1 MDTETK
7 FEKIKRPDRNM
18 PVGCQQAAKIKS
30 KRTQRSNQKQSWYG
44 QQNSGI
50 HKRRKKRD
58 GL

>member
-7 FEKIKRPDRNM
+7 FEKIVRRERNM

-44 QQNSGI
+44 QQNSRI
-50 HKRRKKRD
+50 RKRRNRRST
-58 GL
+58 